1 MVKARIYEDID
12 GCLNAPWNARV
23 WKREGDLEQA
33 GYQHA
38 WVHPEHDEFGG
49 HVGAGFSKYRM
60 EWNDRLI
67 DALNELDVEF
77 VWTTTW
83 REDARAVGTAMNLLH
98 DPQRVL
104 HPLNGRT
111 TFPSI
116 LWKLDAILT
125 EQEKDPSPFIA
136 VDDEWDDRYGFR
148 REALE
153 SIGGLVIC
161 PDSNFGITP
170 AHVDLMKKYLA
181 THSAEN

>member
-12 GCLNAPWNARV
+12 GCLNASFNARA
-23 WKREGDLEQA
+23 WRRDGDTDQA
-33 GYQHA
+33 GYQRA
-38 WVHPEHDEFGG
+38 WVYPEFDDFGVHQG
-49 HVGAGFSKYRM
+49 RGFSKFRM

-83 REDARAVGTAMNLLH
+83 REDALAVGAVMNLIH
-98 DPQRVL
+98 EPQRVL
-104 HPLNGRT
+104 YPLNGKT

-116 LWKLDAILT
+116 YWKLDAILD
-125 EQEKDPSPFIA
+125 EQERDPSPFVA
-136 VDDEWDDRYGFR
+136 VDDEWDDRHGLR

-170 AHVDLMKKYLA
+170 AHVDLMKKYLLA
-181 THSAEN
+181 RSAQS